1 MNPIKKTR
9 RTVMTLAALAT
20 LPMAMQNAHAADAY
34 PSQPIQIVVPYAPGG
49 STDFAARKLAMG
61 MERRLG
67 RTVVVVNRPGASG
80 TIGVMSVA
88 RAAPDGYSLLLG
100 LNTEMVIIPQLRKV
114 SYSLADFEPI
124 AIVGSTPLVLIGKKS
139 FKATDFQSLREEIKK
154 QPDTFNF
161 GGAVGSP
168 AHLSGEML
176 KRSAGLDIKHVPYK
190 GGAQAAN
197 DVAGG
202 HLDLYFSGIL
212 PSKALIEAG
221 EIKAYAV
228 SGATR
233 SPILPNVPTLAEA
246 GLKDFVLANWSALF
260 VPRGTPA
267 DVLQR
272 LNTVVNAALQDKDF
286 QEAMAK
292 EGIDLPNASSPE
304 SFLKQEHDKFGRL
317 IKDLNLAL

>member
-1 MNPIKKTR
+1 MNTKYTR
-9 RTVMTLAALAT
+9 RAALSLLAFT
-20 LPMAMQNAHAADAY
+20 ALPVAGQDARAADPY

-49 STDFAARKLAMG
+49 STDYAARKLAVG

-67 RTVVVVNRPGASG
+67 RSVVVVNRPGASG

-88 RAAPDGYSLLLG
+88 RAAPDGYTLLLG

-114 SYSLADFEPI
+114 SYSLGDFEPI
-124 AIVGSTPLVLIGKKS
+124 SIVGSTPLVLIGKKS
-139 FKATDFQSLREEIKK
+139 FKATDFQSLREEIRR

-168 AHLSGEML
+168 AHLSGEWL
-176 KRSAGLDIKHVPYK
+176 KRAADLDIKHVPYK

-228 SGATR
+228 TSSAR
-233 SPILPNVPTLAEA
+233 SPILPHVPTLAET
-246 GLKDFVLANWSALF
+246 GLTDFVLANWSALF
-260 VPRGTPA
+260 VPRGTPPEI
-267 DVLQR
+267 VQR
-272 LNTVVNAALQDKDF
+272 LRTVVREAM
-286 QEAMAK
+286 QEKTFRDDMAK
-292 EGIDLPNASSPE
+292 EGVDIPDAPSPHD
-304 SFLKQEHDKFGRL
+304 FLKHEHEKFGRL